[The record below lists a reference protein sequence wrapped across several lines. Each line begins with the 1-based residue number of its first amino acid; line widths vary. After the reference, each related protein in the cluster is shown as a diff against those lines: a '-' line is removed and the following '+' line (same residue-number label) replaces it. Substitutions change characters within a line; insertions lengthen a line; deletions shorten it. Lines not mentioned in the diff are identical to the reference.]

1 MSAPSG
7 GWQVPEGYGHQ
18 WGMAVPPAGY
28 EPVYLVPRPPRPPVV
43 NIAIMLTYVGLVLAA
58 LQVAVAGVVNW
69 QTRASLSRLSQSGT
83 PTLVAQ
89 SNSLLVGIVFT
100 AVLMW
105 LLPGAGAVV
114 TAVLSARG
122 ANPAR
127 IVLASLMGLFALVNV
142 CQASG
147 GVLGAAAM
155 SQLSRTIGM
164 SSMGGGWVWVEVA
177 LHVIEFG
184 LAVAIGVLLIV
195 PAANRYCS
203 PGPGRRFADGGT
215 QVRSTHDR
223 P

>member
-1 MSAPSG
+1 MSD
-7 GWQVPEGYGHQ
+7 WQVPENYRPSQPYQ
-18 WGMAVPPAGY
+18 WGMAVPPGY
-28 EPVYLVPRPPRPPVV
+28 EPVYLVPRPPRPRVV

-58 LQVAVAGVVNW
+58 VQVGVSALVSW
-69 QTRASLSRLSQSGT
+69 HTRASLSRLSASGP
-83 PTLVAQ
+83 PTLTST
-89 SNSLLVGIVFT
+89 SNSLVLGIVIT

-105 LLPGAGAVV
+105 LLPGAGAVI

-127 IVLASLMGLFALVNV
+127 IVLASLMGLFGLVNM

-147 GVLGAAAM
+147 GVVGAAAT
-155 SQLSRTIGM
+155 SELSRAIGT
-164 SSMGGGWVWVEVA
+164 SSIYGAWLWVEIA

-195 PAANRYCS
+195 PAANRYYS
-203 PGPGRRFADGGT
+203 AGPGRRFAPGGT
-215 QVRSTHDR
+215 EVLSTDDR